1 MADSDGELMGCFSDD
16 GATHQADVKV
26 DQEKEDDEVPINGKA
41 GKNNGK
47 RQGRPKGTTSKVIKD
62 NLKQKGG
69 ASARKDGEKQ
79 CGDCGK
85 TKPVDEFKPDQAL
98 CTEPC
103 LKRKRNIQRAAKTQG
118 MMEWYHEHWNDKKKW
133 KKVCTW
139 YSKTCPVQASR
150 KRAATFPIM
159 QFKTYVRNEQQ
170 RLKDEEFVL
179 VEGCLLR

>member
-1 MADSDGELMGCFSDD
+1 MADSDGEWMGCFSDD

-47 RQGRPKGTTSKVIKD
+47 RQGRPKGTTSKVIK
-62 NLKQKGG
+62 NSLKQKEG
-69 ASARKDGEKQ
+69 ASARKDREKP
-79 CGDCGK
+79 CGYCGK
-85 TKPVDEFKPDQAL
+85 MKPIDEFKPDQAL